1 MKKIIFFM
9 LWILLLLDYTSASAC
24 IKLNTNIP
32 WIGNQVCPWS
42 ASSTF
47 SSLLWS
53 LMKLLVNITIAVA
66 FIAIIAAGVML
77 TTGWISQST
86 AWKWKELIKKVVL
99 GIALLGLSGVIL
111 HTINPNFFKTNIS
124 YQLIRQL

>member
-1 MKKIIFFM
+1 
-9 LWILLLLDYTSASAC
+9 
-24 IKLNTNIP
+24 
-32 WIGNQVCPWS
+32 
-42 ASSTF
+42 
-47 SSLLWS
+47 
-53 LMKLLVNITIAVA
+53 MKLLVNITIAVA